1 MPRSRCPDRVA
12 LIPIFRP
19 FGSIVF
25 YTNEKEDIAKQIE
38 NMKNNNEDEYMIGK
52 KGELLQ
58 ETSST
63 LEDTKRRIG
72 AAIDKLEM
80 LIEDCGDELVGVKEF
95 DGASE
100 SLKFAKSLV

>member
-1 MPRSRCPDRVA
+1 M
-12 LIPIFRP
+12 
-19 FGSIVF
+19 F